1 MSPRYLVL
9 LSLLTLSAPSAA
21 DRLLPGR
28 VLHVLDGDSLVLD
41 VRGGQY
47 RVELADID
55 APELNQPWG
64 QAARD
69 WLAQALAG
77 RFVVLRS
84 SDFGRDAQIHG
95 RLLFKKRDPGI
106 SLLYQG
112 LAWCIPQPA
121 TAATAESREYLD
133 AQNDARTAR
142 RGLWSDAGPI
152 PPWEWRRQRPGS
164 LAE

>member
-9 LSLLTLSAPSAA
+9 LSFLTLSAPSAA

-28 VLHVLDGDSLVLD
+28 VLHVLDGDSLILD

-69 WLAQALAG
+69 WLGQTLKG
-77 RFVVLRS
+77 RFVVVRS
-84 SDFGRDAQIHG
+84 SDFSPDGHIRG
-95 RLLFKKRDPGI
+95 RLLFKNQDPGTT
-106 SLLYQG
+106 LLYQG
-112 LAWCIPQPA
+112 LAWCVPQPDGKA
-121 TAATAESREYLD
+121 VGASREYLD
-133 AQNDARTAR
+133 AQIDARAAR
-142 RGLWSDAGPI
+142 RGLWSDASPV

-164 LAE
+164 PGE

>member
-69 WLAQALAG
+69 WLEQALAG
-77 RFVVLRS
+77 RFVVVRS

-112 LAWCIPQPA
+112 LAWCAPQPDSEA
-121 TAATAESREYLD
+121 VTASREYLD
-133 AQNDARTAR
+133 AQKHARAAR
-142 RGLWSDAGPI
+142 RGLWSEDSPI

>member
-28 VLHVLDGDSLVLD
+28 VLHVLDGDSLIID

-47 RVELADID
+47 RVELAGVD

-69 WLAQALAG
+69 WLEQALAG
-77 RFVVLRS
+77 RFVVVRS
-84 SDFGRDAQIHG
+84 SDFSPDGQIHG
-95 RLLFKKRDPGI
+95 RLLFKNRDPGTD
-106 SLLYQG
+106 LLYQG
-112 LAWCIPQPA
+112 LAWCAPQPDSKA
-121 TAATAESREYLD
+121 VTESREYLD
-133 AQNDARTAR
+133 AQKDARAAR
-142 RGLWSDAGPI
+142 RGLWSDAGPV

-164 LAE
+164 LGE